1 MNRRYSTV
9 NRCFADFYTFSDL
22 VLVAECSVFNA
33 VQHFHGPVRESVVGV
48 GHRSV
53 SGPKQMLILMQ
64 AVSLDTLHD
73 AVSGGDASSCCLRKD
88 ASISRTSKRRKSF
101 TNAKPLSDV
110 LRSLVIRYGMR
121 SRHRN
126 HSGHGSTVCCRS
138 LWRQWNRSLL
148 WSTDDVSK

>member
-1 MNRRYSTV
+1 MKYSPDTIYEFAV
-9 NRCFADFYTFSDL
+9 LRLTNEKFRCHL

-73 AVSGGDASSCCLRKD
+73 ANFQTPKIIYQRQTPVRRSALIGDKVRHAFT
-88 ASISRTSKRRKSF
+88 APESF
-101 TNAKPLSDV
+101 RPWQY
-110 LRSLVIRYGMR
+110 R
-121 SRHRN
+121 
-126 HSGHGSTVCCRS
+126 
-138 LWRQWNRSLL
+138 LL
-148 WSTDDVSK
+148 